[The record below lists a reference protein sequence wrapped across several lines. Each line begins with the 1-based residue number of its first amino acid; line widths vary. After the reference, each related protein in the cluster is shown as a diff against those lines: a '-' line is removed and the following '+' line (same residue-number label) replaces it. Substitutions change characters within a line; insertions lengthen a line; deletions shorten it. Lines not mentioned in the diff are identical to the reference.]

1 MTWTEYHCKAHM
13 ESYLDYLALTY
24 DFVTLETIGQS
35 YEGIDMRVAK
45 VSLNMQ
51 FCTFVPFYT
60 MKFEKL
66 LIWIIQ
72 VCRGGCGGNKTAMW
86 IDGGIHSR
94 EWISPATVTWM
105 LKELVEN
112 DAAHPD
118 LTEKM
123 DWYILPVVNPDGYAY
138 TRNGD
143 RMWRKTR

>member
-1 MTWTEYHCKAHM
+1 
-13 ESYLDYLALTY
+13 
-24 DFVTLETIGQS
+24 
-35 YEGIDMRVAK
+35 
-45 VSLNMQ
+45 
-51 FCTFVPFYT
+51 
-60 MKFEKL
+60 
-66 LIWIIQ
+66 
-72 VCRGGCGGNKTAMW
+72 MW

-143 RMWRKTR
+143 RMWRKTRCVLRFPTKNDEKKILQLFWSKL